1 MKYLCIL
8 YAVIFLT
15 SCSDEKEQQ
24 LPSQNHKTQWPASS
38 VFTGN
43 NNSFVISLSKELNGI
58 SFKQTDTLK
67 TIYDNAIQ
75 DVYLMENDSISM
87 TISVARYSKN
97 VIQKRKPEKLFES
110 AMNNFLHALNAKST
124 QSMRCTKAIQ
134 NSSTEG
140 VRTFY
145 TFIDGMTR
153 FYGTSEMYLF
163 DDRLYHIAI
172 LTTSKDAISNSP
184 SIALAF
190 HSFMPQ

>member
-8 YAVIFLT
+8 FAVIFLT

-24 LPSQNHKTQWPASS
+24 LQSQNHKTQWPASS

>member
-8 YAVIFLT
+8 FAVIFLT

-43 NNSFVISLSKELNGI
+43 NNSFVISLSKALSGI

-67 TIYDNAIQ
+67 TIYDKAIQ
-75 DVYLMENDSISM
+75 DVYLMEDDCISM

-153 FYGTSEMYLF
+153 FYGASEMYLF

>member
-8 YAVIFLT
+8 FAVIFLT
-15 SCSDEKEQQ
+15 SCSDEQEQQ
-24 LPSQNHKTQWPASS
+24 LPSQNRKTQWPASK

-43 NNSFVISLSKELNGI
+43 NNSFVISLSKELYGI

-134 NSSTEG
+134 NSSNEG

-145 TFIDGMTR
+145 TFIDELTR

>member
-8 YAVIFLT
+8 FAVIFLT

-58 SFKQTDTLK
+58 SFKQTDTLN

-134 NSSTEG
+134 NSSNEG

>member
-8 YAVIFLT
+8 FAVIFLT
-15 SCSDEKEQQ
+15 SCSDEREQQ
-24 LPSQNHKTQWPASS
+24 LPSQNHKTQWPVSR

-58 SFKQTDTLK
+58 SFKQRDTLK

-75 DVYLMENDSISM
+75 DVYLMESDSISM
-87 TISVARYSKN
+87 TISVTHYSKN

-110 AMNNFLHALNAKST
+110 AMNNFLHALDANST
-124 QSMRCTKAIQ
+124 RSMRCTKVIQ
-134 NSSTEG
+134 NSSIEG

-145 TFIDGMTR
+145 TFLDGMTR

-163 DDRLYHIAI
+163 NDRLYHIAI

>member
-8 YAVIFLT
+8 FAVIFLT

-24 LPSQNHKTQWPASS
+24 LPSQNRKTQWPASS

-43 NNSFVISLSKELNGI
+43 NNSFVISLSKELSGI

-75 DVYLMENDSISM
+75 DVYLMENDSVSM

-124 QSMRCTKAIQ
+124 QSMKCTKAIQ

-153 FYGTSEMYLF
+153 FYGASEMYLF

>member
-8 YAVIFLT
+8 FAVIFLT

-58 SFKQTDTLK
+58 SFKQTDTLN

-87 TISVARYSKN
+87 TISVARYSNN

-153 FYGTSEMYLF
+153 FYGASEMYLF

>member
-8 YAVIFLT
+8 FAVIFLT
-15 SCSDEKEQQ
+15 SCSDEKEKQ

-110 AMNNFLHALNAKST
+110 AMNNFLHALDAKST

-153 FYGTSEMYLF
+153 FYGASEMYLF

>member
-8 YAVIFLT
+8 FAVIFLT

-24 LPSQNHKTQWPASS
+24 LPSQNRKTQWPASK

-43 NNSFVISLSKELNGI
+43 NNSFVISLSKELYGI

-97 VIQKRKPEKLFES
+97 VIQKQEIEKL
-110 AMNNFLHALNAKST
+110 
-124 QSMRCTKAIQ
+124 
-134 NSSTEG
+134 
-140 VRTFY
+140 
-145 TFIDGMTR
+145 
-153 FYGTSEMYLF
+153 
-163 DDRLYHIAI
+163 
-172 LTTSKDAISNSP
+172 
-184 SIALAF
+184 
-190 HSFMPQ
+190 

>member
-8 YAVIFLT
+8 FAVIYLT
-15 SCSDEKEQQ
+15 SCSDEREQQ

-58 SFKQTDTLK
+58 SFKQTDTLN

-110 AMNNFLHALNAKST
+110 AMNNFLHALDAKST

>member
-8 YAVIFLT
+8 FAVIFLT
-15 SCSDEKEQQ
+15 SCSDENEQQ
-24 LPSQNHKTQWPASS
+24 LPSQNRKTQWPASS

-58 SFKQTDTLK
+58 SFKQTDTLN

-153 FYGTSEMYLF
+153 FYGASEMYLF
-163 DDRLYHIAI
+163 DNRLYHIAI

>member
-8 YAVIFLT
+8 FAVIFLT

-58 SFKQTDTLK
+58 SFKQTDTLN

-153 FYGTSEMYLF
+153 FYGASEMYLF
-163 DDRLYHIAI
+163 DDRLYHITI

>member
-1 MKYLCIL
+1 MKYLCIVF
-8 YAVIFLT
+8 AVIFLT

>member
-8 YAVIFLT
+8 FAVIFLT

-24 LPSQNHKTQWPASS
+24 LPSQNRKNQWPASK

-58 SFKQTDTLK
+58 SFKQRDTLK

-87 TISVARYSKN
+87 IISVASYSKN

-110 AMNNFLHALNAKST
+110 AMNNFLHALDAKST

>member
-8 YAVIFLT
+8 FAVIFLT
-15 SCSDEKEQQ
+15 SCSDEKEKQ

-75 DVYLMENDSISM
+75 DVYLVENDSISM

-110 AMNNFLHALNAKST
+110 AMNNFLHALDAKST

>member
-1 MKYLCIL
+1 
-8 YAVIFLT
+8 
-15 SCSDEKEQQ
+15 
-24 LPSQNHKTQWPASS
+24 
-38 VFTGN
+38 
-43 NNSFVISLSKELNGI
+43 LSKELNGI

-110 AMNNFLHALNAKST
+110 AMNNFLHALDAKST

>member
-1 MKYLCIL
+1 MKYLCIIF
-8 YAVIFLT
+8 AVIFFT

-24 LPSQNHKTQWPASS
+24 LPSQNRKTQWPASS

-43 NNSFVISLSKELNGI
+43 NNSFVISLSKELSGI

-75 DVYLMENDSISM
+75 DVYLMENDSVSM

-124 QSMRCTKAIQ
+124 QSMKCTKAIQ

-153 FYGTSEMYLF
+153 FYGASEMYLF

>member
-8 YAVIFLT
+8 FAVIFLT

-58 SFKQTDTLK
+58 SFKQTDTLN

-153 FYGTSEMYLF
+153 FYGASEMYLF

>member
-8 YAVIFLT
+8 FAVIFLT

-24 LPSQNHKTQWPASS
+24 LPSQNHKTQWPASN

-87 TISVARYSKN
+87 TISVASYSKN

-110 AMNNFLHALNAKST
+110 AMNNFLHALDAKST

-153 FYGTSEMYLF
+153 FYGASEMYLF
-163 DDRLYHIAI
+163 NDKLYHIAI
-172 LTTSKDAISNSP
+172 LTTSKDAISKSP

>member
-8 YAVIFLT
+8 FAVIFLT

-24 LPSQNHKTQWPASS
+24 LPSQHHKTQWPASS

-58 SFKQTDTLK
+58 SFKQTDTLN

>member
-1 MKYLCIL
+1 MKYLCIVF
-8 YAVIFLT
+8 AVIFLT
-15 SCSDEKEQQ
+15 SCTDDKEQQ
-24 LPSQNHKTQWPASS
+24 LPSQNRKNQWPESK

-58 SFKQTDTLK
+58 SFKHTDTLR
-67 TIYDNAIQ
+67 TIYDNALQ

-87 TISVARYSKN
+87 TISVTRYSRN
-97 VIQKRKPEKLFES
+97 VIQKRKSEKLFES
-110 AMNNFLHALNAKST
+110 SMNNFLHALDAKST
-124 QSMRCTKAIQ
+124 HSMRCTKAIQ

-140 VRTFY
+140 LRTFY
-145 TFIDGMTR
+145 TFLDGMTR

>member
-58 SFKQTDTLK
+58 SFKQTDTLN

-75 DVYLMENDSISM
+75 DVYLMESDSISM

>member
-8 YAVIFLT
+8 FAVIFLT

-58 SFKQTDTLK
+58 SFKQTDTLN

-145 TFIDGMTR
+145 TFLDGMTR
-153 FYGTSEMYLF
+153 FYGTSEIYLF

>member
-1 MKYLCIL
+1 MKYLCIVF
-8 YAVIFLT
+8 AVIFLT

-24 LPSQNHKTQWPASS
+24 LPSQNRKTQWPASK

-58 SFKQTDTLK
+58 SFKQTDTLN

-124 QSMRCTKAIQ
+124 QSMRCTKVIQ

>member
-1 MKYLCIL
+1 MKYLCIVF
-8 YAVIFLT
+8 AVIFFT

-24 LPSQNHKTQWPASS
+24 LPSQNRKTQWPPSN

-75 DVYLMENDSISM
+75 DVYLMENDSTSM

-110 AMNNFLHALNAKST
+110 AMNNFLHVLDAKST

-140 VRTFY
+140 LRTFY
-145 TFIDGMTR
+145 TFLDGMTR

>member
-1 MKYLCIL
+1 MKYLCIVF
-8 YAVIFLT
+8 AVIFLT

-24 LPSQNHKTQWPASS
+24 LPSQNRKNQWPASK

-43 NNSFVISLSKELNGI
+43 NNSFVISFSKELNGI
-58 SFKQTDTLK
+58 SFKQRDTLK

-87 TISVARYSKN
+87 TISVASYSKN

-110 AMNNFLHALNAKST
+110 AMNNFLHAMDAKST
-124 QSMRCTKAIQ
+124 QSMKCVKAIH
-134 NSSTEG
+134 NKSTEG
-140 VRTFY
+140 LRTFY
-145 TFIDGMTR
+145 TMLDGMTR
-153 FYGTSEMYLF
+153 YYGTSEMYLF

-172 LTTSKDAISNSP
+172 LTTSKDAFSNSP

>member
-8 YAVIFLT
+8 FAVIFLT

-153 FYGTSEMYLF
+153 FYGASEMYLF

>member
-1 MKYLCIL
+1 MKYLCIVF
-8 YAVIFLT
+8 AVIFFT
-15 SCSDEKEQQ
+15 SCSDEKEQK
-24 LPSQNHKTQWPASS
+24 LPSQNRKTQWPASK

>member
-1 MKYLCIL
+1 MKYLCIVF
-8 YAVIFLT
+8 AVIFLT

-24 LPSQNHKTQWPASS
+24 LPSQNRKTQWPASK

-58 SFKQTDTLK
+58 SFKQTDTLN

-153 FYGTSEMYLF
+153 FYGASEMYLF

>member
-8 YAVIFLT
+8 FAVIFLT
-15 SCSDEKEQQ
+15 SCSDEKEKQ

-124 QSMRCTKAIQ
+124 QSMRCTKVIQ

-153 FYGTSEMYLF
+153 FYGTSEIYLF

>member
-8 YAVIFLT
+8 FAVIFLT

-58 SFKQTDTLK
+58 SFKQTDTLN

>member
-1 MKYLCIL
+1 MKYLCIVF
-8 YAVIFLT
+8 AVIFFT
-15 SCSDEKEQQ
+15 SCSDEKEQK
-24 LPSQNHKTQWPASS
+24 LPSQNRKTQWPASK

-75 DVYLMENDSISM
+75 DVYLMENDSTSM

-97 VIQKRKPEKLFES
+97 VIHKRKSEKLFES

-153 FYGTSEMYLF
+153 FFGTSEMYLL

>member
-1 MKYLCIL
+1 MKYLCIVF
-8 YAVIFLT
+8 AVIFFT

-24 LPSQNHKTQWPASS
+24 LPSQNRKTQWPPSN

-75 DVYLMENDSISM
+75 DVYLMENDSTSM

-110 AMNNFLHALNAKST
+110 AMNNFLHVLDAKST

-140 VRTFY
+140 LRTFY
-145 TFIDGMTR
+145 TFLYGMTR